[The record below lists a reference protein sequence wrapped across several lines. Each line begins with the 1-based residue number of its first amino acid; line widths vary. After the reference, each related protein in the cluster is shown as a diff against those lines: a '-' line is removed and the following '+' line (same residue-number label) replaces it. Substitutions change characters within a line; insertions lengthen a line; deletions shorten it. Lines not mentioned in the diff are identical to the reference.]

1 MNKKGFVEKNEW
13 ALVVATILIALYIV
27 LAFMQTKI
35 QNSARENENIE
46 RSYADVITK
55 LNMEPKNFTNYTYES
70 AIPKMIK
77 KDMQKVAESE
87 AGISA
92 IYTGK
97 DTKMVISKNEDCENG
112 VAIALYRG
120 DYRMSEVHQNISFYT
135 DGHSI
140 FVYGNWYKSRELSK
154 YVMSQEDVEEIK
166 LDNPY
171 LDLYGTDVQWDDIR
185 TFLQDSTLVRCKED
199 FYFYYLG
206 SQIGS
211 SYRFPSGT
219 VKEMDYDKILNDQ
232 NDMYYLFYS
241 SSVTNPWIVFS
252 KVANKVDYIID
263 TSEEYFSI
271 PTEDQSLRYPIF
283 VKDEKKY
290 CGIPDLKTAIECSQD
305 NGGCEDSKDV
315 AEYAFDIQIVEI
327 SENTAFRIFLN
338 QNIDKNWYIV
348 YWYETDDRVGY
359 MRERI
364 YGLDSGLVSSIPEEK
379 LKQYDKEI
387 SANDIDRYVQELR
400 ALYDEYVPRKAENM

>member
-1 MNKKGFVEKNEW
+1 
-13 ALVVATILIALYIV
+13 
-27 LAFMQTKI
+27 
-35 QNSARENENIE
+35 
-46 RSYADVITK
+46 
-55 LNMEPKNFTNYTYES
+55 
-70 AIPKMIK
+70 
-77 KDMQKVAESE
+77 
-87 AGISA
+87 
-92 IYTGK
+92 
-97 DTKMVISKNEDCENG
+97 
-112 VAIALYRG
+112 
-120 DYRMSEVHQNISFYT
+120 MS
-135 DGHSI
+135 
-140 FVYGNWYKSRELSK
+140 R
-154 YVMSQEDVEEIK
+154 EDVEEIK